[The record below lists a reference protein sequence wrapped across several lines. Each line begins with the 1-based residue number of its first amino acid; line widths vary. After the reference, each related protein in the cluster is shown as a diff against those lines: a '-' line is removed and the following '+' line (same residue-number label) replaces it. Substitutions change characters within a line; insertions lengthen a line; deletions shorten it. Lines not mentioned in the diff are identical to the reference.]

1 MLQVTMNA
9 AGVGGVIQTAGS
21 GVIQVPANGLITVGA
36 GDVPDLLKIGCTY
49 VNSRNVVQTVANARA
64 ATAARIVTSTSLANG
79 TLTVANQPDV
89 PRQLAV
95 QTIAGTVAISA
106 GNVAVNYT
114 ANDGTTQI
122 DNFSM
127 ILGASATATQNT
139 SKGVVT
145 VNSVIVTAMAGGA
158 SPGVQVNDT
167 NALAIMVDNGFV
179 NFSCLK
185 ETVAQSGLGVVN
197 ETAFTVASAAA
208 CVTPQTTPGTTN
220 IYQFAASF
228 VTPDS

>member
-114 ANDGTTQI
+114 AN
-122 DNFSM
+122 
-127 ILGASATATQNT
+127 A
-139 SKGVVT
+139 
-145 VNSVIVTAMAGGA
+145 
-158 SPGVQVNDT
+158 
-167 NALAIMVDNGFV
+167 
-179 NFSCLK
+179 
-185 ETVAQSGLGVVN
+185 
-197 ETAFTVASAAA
+197 
-208 CVTPQTTPGTTN
+208 
-220 IYQFAASF
+220 
-228 VTPDS
+228 